1 MATGGFGTT
10 TPAGTPA
17 YDVIINLYP
26 ELVTSISQSPED
38 IVDQLLPY
46 QIFSTQ
52 DQQYLRR
59 DNVEKIDKARKIVD
73 IVKEKVKSNPQFY
86 EHFRKVIKT
95 QECMVTDFLRKLD
108 DEYKKCTQNKQT
120 ERIQTPS
127 DTVMEELT
135 PHEGVYTYVKHGGPQ
150 SEYLHES
157 ILREKTDT
165 IRQSFAYLVLCV
177 ARSMKN
183 NDGVEVEEFIFYL
196 CRIQAIRTEY
206 TKAKKECLLFDKC
219 LREELQNSSNFYTVF
234 DIIEDCYSW
243 INYGLIESIIEY
255 FCEKDQSVKAR
266 LNAYKNDF
274 KQYCNDCLRIN
285 PKLLTEAQHSVPTST
300 KKVEVPFKVEKNWD
314 ELSSKNIDEYRI
326 RISTILHM
334 KNNYVL
340 LLKTIEEGC
349 VKLTFEIPQHVAD
362 ALLPLTEEQIQ
373 ALQKCGIKYC
383 EKSGMHS
390 IARSIYINFSASA
403 HS

>member
-1 MATGGFGTT
+1 MATGGFETT

-46 QIFSTQ
+46 QIFSMQ

-59 DNVEKIDKARKIVD
+59 DTVEKIDKARRIVD

-95 QECMVTDFLRKLD
+95 QVTDFLKKLD

-127 DTVMEELT
+127 DTVVEEPT

-150 SEYLHES
+150 SEHLHEI
-157 ILREKTDT
+157 ILREKTHT
-165 IRQSFAYLVLCV
+165 IRRSFAYLVLCV
-177 ARSMKN
+177 VRSMKN
-183 NDGVEVEEFIFYL
+183 DRVEVEGFIFYL

-255 FCEKDQSVKAR
+255 FCAKDPSVKTR
-266 LNAYKNDF
+266 LITYKNDL
-274 KQYCNDCLRIN
+274 KEYCNDSLRIN
-285 PKLLTEAQHSVPTST
+285 QKLLLEAQHSIPTST
-300 KKVEVPFKVEKNWD
+300 KKVEVPFKIEQNWD

-340 LLKTIEEGC
+340 LLKTIEDGC

-373 ALQKCGIKYC
+373 ALQKCDIKYC
-383 EKSGMHS
+383 EKSGTHS
-390 IARSIYINFSASA
+390 IARSI
-403 HS
+403 H